1 MPSQRQGYEVIG
13 RGLVTVMAS
22 SSANVEASPTAGVQV
37 SEGPLAAEVLA
48 DIFFPHSGALSSN
61 AGADAGGTNAAS
73 TGDTNASALCELLPM
88 KLGIG
93 GGPCWP
99 PAIHPRS
106 PSSKEGI
113 MAVIVAPSWSR
124 TCSWT
129 ISGIHATCALSS
141 LTSRSWLSE
150 LVFLSLLPAL

>member
-1 MPSQRQGYEVIG
+1 M
-13 RGLVTVMAS
+13 MAS
-22 SSANVEASPTAGVQV
+22 SSANVEAPPTAGGQLT
-37 SEGPLAAEVLA
+37 EGPLADEGPAGVH
-48 DIFFPHSGALSSN
+48 PGALSSN
-61 AGADAGGTNAAS
+61 ARAGV
-73 TGDTNASALCELLPM
+73 GDTNTGSAGDTNGAACALCEVLPV

-99 PAIHPRS
+99 LANHPAS
-106 PSSKEGI
+106 PSTNVGI

-141 LTSRSWLSE
+141 
-150 LVFLSLLPAL
+150 